1 MGPNLYSQTPGAFH
15 AGGGSANPFA
25 YNSMSMG
32 GVYGPGAAGN
42 AMGGFAASLPGHA
55 LTAGT
60 VASMLPMGGAVGAVG
75 NTLGFGALG
84 MSAALPLSL
93 AATYGAGQI
102 AAGHQ
107 QNMMGQRTVQ
117 RVFGERNMGGR
128 MGMGASREAISGYTS
143 AFRQLANS
151 AEMLT
156 NDQELNTLVN
166 KFSDMKLLET
176 SRSVGEMASR
186 VKKLAKT
193 VREISFD
200 LGTTLEGALP
210 EVQRHAQMGFMDP
223 EQMRQSI
230 RTNKALRGAGIV
242 MSDSTISG
250 LEMSQAASNFA
261 AGGSRRLGA
270 LGAQRL
276 IGEASVATSMGI
288 LTDDDLMA
296 ATGKRGE
303 GAVADFAQQSMQA
316 SRNVMN
322 SGYGRNLAG
331 FLGETDEGG
340 RYTGKIDKE
349 MRRKMRSMDIGEINR
364 IAQEK
369 LSKGAVSFE
378 RQMQRGMGADM
389 AADMGGGDFG
399 VMLDKIFKSEGNNE
413 DEIMIILQRLTG
425 MRGRSLDVL
434 RKFHKEGERIS
445 AETKQ
450 RVQNSIVSRRLMSA
464 VERNLSLSG
473 RLDRMYRET
482 IKEPIATP
490 LQAMGDAISTGV
502 GNYADNFSKQM
513 MHHGLVSGGARAL
526 FGFGVGSNLGSQA
539 VSDRLTTLGD
549 DERGYGSIANSVDE
563 GYLGGHNFG
572 KTNSNMF
579 VPSAGVKWEIS
590 QGGYGDNR
598 LGREGGMDIIASGA
612 ERDRRLRDA
621 SKEVDEAATP
631 QGSRGWRNTLFGRKD
646 FAFMDVV
653 DARNAVKDDPT
664 MSPMERSIAEHAL
677 SMTGSSGSLK
687 ELVANIKKAQSARSV
702 GDEERI
708 RQQERGGAYGLV
720 SRYVKATTG
729 DKDNAHR
736 DVAKALSD
744 RVERQLDI
752 GTGKMTRDVLQA
764 DMDDTASDLRGYITT
779 DSGSWL
785 GGFQEGVF
793 GMSDTFSEVE
803 DNYMSS
809 LLDERK
815 YNKLSKINAMLMN
828 PDAVASLQEL
838 IVGRGGKN
846 LNKVLEE
853 FTGQKFSKSEL
864 EQIQPLIDRVIRSDK
879 LGADFATAHS
889 GGVGGKIQGAL
900 SRRRRSEMG
909 LQTEAMRSQLN
920 RSKDLTEDQK
930 GAMRGGL
937 AALGRGDLAEA
948 GAAFSAKALEDM
960 DVSNVSGGMGSV
972 LRGLKSGP
980 SDREGIVDLLSRK
993 TDIKKDRL
1001 AEMSLQ
1007 ELRGLQT
1014 RLTMAETGTPETTQ
1028 QGAALSALSSGDR
1041 DKVMAELASVMT
1053 ATQTHTANFAKVITD
1068 RVKELEHK

>member
-15 AGGGSANPFA
+15 AGGGYANPFA
-25 YNSMSMG
+25 YNSLGMG
-32 GVYGPGAAGN
+32 GLYGPGATGTSL
-42 AMGGFAASLPGHA
+42 GGIASGLPGHA
-55 LTAGT
+55 LTAGMI
-60 VASMLPMGGAVGAVG
+60 ASMLPIGGAVGAVG

-84 MSAALPLSL
+84 FAAGVPMSL

-102 AAGHQ
+102 VAGHQ
-107 QNMMGQRTVQ
+107 QNVMGQRTIQ

-242 MSDSTISG
+242 MSDATISG

-276 IGEASVATSMGI
+276 IGEASVAASMGV
-288 LTDDDLMA
+288 LTDADLMA

-303 GAVADFAQQSMQA
+303 DAVADFAQQSMQA
-316 SRNVMN
+316 SRNIMN

-331 FLGETDEGG
+331 FLGEVDAQG
-340 RYTGKIDKE
+340 RYTGKIDQE
-349 MRRKMRSMDIGEINR
+349 MRNRMRSMDIEEINR
-364 IAQEK
+364 IAQDK

-399 VMLDKIFKSEGNNE
+399 VMLDKIFKSAGNNE

-425 MRGRSLDVL
+425 MRGRALDAL

-450 RVQNSIVSRRLMSA
+450 RVQNSIVARRLMSS
-464 VERNLSLSG
+464 VERNLTVSG
-473 RLDRMYRET
+473 RLDRLYRET

-490 LQAMGDAISTGV
+490 LQAMGDSITTGV
-502 GNYADNFSKQM
+502 GNYVDNFSKQM
-513 MHHGLVSGGARAL
+513 MHHGLVAGGARAI

-539 VSDRLTTLGD
+539 VSDRLSTLGE
-549 DERGYGSIANSVDE
+549 DEGGYGSFAGTVDE
-563 GYLGGHNFG
+563 GYLGGRNFG
-572 KTNSNMF
+572 YTNSNMF
-579 VPSAGVKWEIS
+579 VPSAGVKWRIAHE
-590 QGGYGDNR
+590 GYGENR
-598 LGREGGMDIIASGA
+598 LGRREGMNIIADT
-612 ERDRRLRDA
+612 EEYERRLREA
-621 SKEVDEAATP
+621 SEEVDEGATP
-631 QGSRGWRNTLFGRKD
+631 HGSRGLRNTLFGRKG

-653 DARNAVKDDPT
+653 DARKAVNDDP
-664 MSPMERSIAEHAL
+664 SLSIEERSIAEHAL

-687 ELVANIKKAQSARSV
+687 DLVANIKKAQSARSMDV
-702 GDEERI
+702 WERI

-720 SRYVKATTG
+720 SRYIKATKD

-736 DVAKALSD
+736 DVAKVQLD
-744 RVERQLDI
+744 RADRQLDI

-764 DMDDTASDLRGYITT
+764 DMDDTASALRGYITT

-785 GGFQEGVF
+785 GGFQEGVL
-793 GMSDTFSEVE
+793 GMSSTFSEVE
-803 DNYMSS
+803 DNYLSS
-809 LLDERK
+809 LLDQRK
-815 YNKLSKINAMLMN
+815 YNKLAKINSMLMN
-828 PDAVASLQEL
+828 ADAVVELQAL
-838 IVGRGGKN
+838 IAEEGGKN
-846 LNKVLEE
+846 LKEVLER
-853 FTGQKFSKSEL
+853 FTGQTFSKDEL
-864 EQIQPLIDRVIRSDK
+864 EAIQPLIDRVIRSDK
-879 LGADFATAHS
+879 RGESFAAAHR
-889 GGVGGKIQGAL
+889 GGVGGDIQSAL
-900 SRRRRSEMG
+900 SRRRRAELG
-909 LQTEAMRSQLN
+909 LRTEAMRVQLN
-920 RSKDLTEDQK
+920 RAEGLDSEQ
-930 GAMRGGL
+930 RRSVRRGL
-937 AALGRGDLAEA
+937 AALGSGDLTTA
-948 GAAFSAKALEDM
+948 GEAFSAESMSGM
-960 DVSNVSGGMGSV
+960 DLGEVSGSVGSM
-972 LRGLKSGP
+972 LRALKTGP
-980 SDREGIVDLLSRK
+980 SDREGIAELLARKSTLTRDDLKSK
-993 TDIKKDRL
+993 TL
-1001 AEMSLQ
+1001 A
-1007 ELRGLQT
+1007 ELRGLQAK
-1014 RLTMAETGTPETTQ
+1014 LAFSEEEAPETTQ
-1028 QGAALSALSSGDR
+1028 QGQALNALSSSDHA
-1041 DKVMAELASVMT
+1041 KVMAELANVMR
-1053 ATQTHTANFAKVITD
+1053 ATQVHTANFVKTMTD
-1068 RVKELEHK
+1068 KVKELEH

>member
-32 GVYGPGAAGN
+32 GVYGPGAVGN

-55 LTAGT
+55 LTAGM

-84 MSAALPLSL
+84 MSASLPLSL

-166 KFSDMKLLET
+166 KFSDLKLLET

-316 SRNVMN
+316 SRNIMN

-331 FLGETDEGG
+331 FLGETDEDG

-349 MRRKMRSMDIGEINR
+349 MRRRMRGMDIGEINR
-364 IAQEK
+364 IAQDK

-473 RLDRMYRET
+473 RLDRVYRET

-490 LQAMGDAISTGV
+490 LQAMGDAMSTGV
-502 GNYADNFSKQM
+502 GNYMDNFSKQM
-513 MHHGLVSGGARAL
+513 MNHGLIGGGARAI

-598 LGREGGMDIIASGA
+598 LGREGGMDIIASGK
-612 ERDRRLRDA
+612 ERDRRLREA
-621 SKEVDEAATP
+621 SKEVDEGTTP
-631 QGSRGWRNTLFGRKD
+631 SGSIRRGNMFGRKD

-653 DARNAVKDDPT
+653 DARKAVNDDPKLT
-664 MSPMERSIAEHAL
+664 SVERSIAEQAL

-687 ELVANIKKAQSARSV
+687 ELVANIKKAQSANNMGGEAMVAMSS
-702 GDEERI
+702 
-708 RQQERGGAYGLV
+708 RGGVYGLM
-720 SRYVKATTG
+720 SRYVKATKG
-729 DKDNAHR
+729 EKDNARR
-736 DVAKALSD
+736 DVAKVQID
-744 RVERQLDI
+744 RTERQLDI

-785 GGFQEGVF
+785 GGFQEGVL

-828 PDAVASLQEL
+828 PDAVESLQDL
-838 IVGRGGKN
+838 IVGRGGKS
-846 LNKVLEE
+846 LNKVLED
-853 FTGQKFSKSEL
+853 FTGQKFSKDEL

-879 LGADFATAHS
+879 RGGDFATAHS
-889 GGVGGKIQGAL
+889 GGVGGEIQSAL
-900 SRRRRSEMG
+900 SRRRRAEMG
-909 LQTEAMRSQLN
+909 LRTEAMRSQLN
-920 RSKDLTEDQK
+920 RSKDLTDEQK
-930 GAMRGGL
+930 GAIRGGL
-937 AALGRGDLAEA
+937 AALGRGDLAGA
-948 GAAFSAKALEDM
+948 GGAFSAEALAGM

-980 SDREGIVDLLSRK
+980 SDKEGIVDLLSRK
-993 TDIKKDRL
+993 TNIKKDRL
-1001 AEMSLQ
+1001 AAMSLQ
-1007 ELRGLQT
+1007 QLRGLQT
-1014 RLTMAETGTPETTQ
+1014 KLTMAETETPETTQ

-1068 RVKELEHK
+1068 RVKELEHR